1 MKKIQ
6 HGFTLI
12 ELMIVVAIIG
22 ILAAIAVPAF
32 QEYMNISHGG
42 AAMKG
47 AASYASKAAACVQ
60 TGIGC
65 NSLNAEIGAL
75 TELGGGPF
83 AQNGF
88 GTAMTYTESDCV
100 VTLTVN
106 DAGVGTTAGQV
117 TYTAAATGT
126 GSAIDAECQ
135 QGAGL

>member
-1 MKKIQ
+1 MKKTQ

-32 QEYMNISHGG
+32 REYMAISHGG

-47 AASYASKAAACVQ
+47 AASYASKATACVQ

-65 NSLNAEIGAL
+65 ATLNAEIGAVAEL
-75 TELGGGPF
+75 TGGPF
-83 AQNGF
+83 VQDTF
-88 GTAMTYTESDCV
+88 GTAYVYDDGDCS
-100 VTLTVN
+100 VTATVGAN
-106 DAGVGTTAGQV
+106 GQV
-117 TYTAAATGT
+117 TYVAASTGGGATA
-126 GSAIDAECQ
+126 AECQ